1 MWVLMRVGMVYSII
15 LLATRVIVVMF
26 FTGLV
31 GCGTV
36 VLISWVSIFKDGF
49 SDLTNRKIDEG
60 LDAERIVTRHDLALS
75 APNTKAS

>member
-1 MWVLMRVGMVYSII
+1 MRVGMVHSIL

-49 SDLTNRKIDEG
+49 SDPTNRYLGEDLG
-60 LDAERIVTRHDLALS
+60 SERTVKSHEFPLPLS
-75 APNTKAS
+75 SPGKAS